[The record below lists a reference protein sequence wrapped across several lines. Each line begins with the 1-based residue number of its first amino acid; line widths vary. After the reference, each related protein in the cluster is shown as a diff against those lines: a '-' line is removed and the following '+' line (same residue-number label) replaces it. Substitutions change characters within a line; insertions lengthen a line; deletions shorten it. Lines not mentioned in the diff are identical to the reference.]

1 MNLLPSP
8 PNTPQRHQAHNRE
21 LSRDIRASQQA
32 SPSRRRRPQPP
43 SSSNNTIHPSQDENQ
58 PLPTPIS
65 QPSHQSL
72 AQQER
77 RQRER
82 AERRDKTAKPQ
93 AQRPLTKAALAQ
105 QARRQRERQQK
116 KAAVQEQQG
125 PRAPLQEPPSR
136 VLQALTNSTLL
147 TPPQT
152 QQPRQPL
159 RTSQN
164 DDVRHPQR
172 QPREHENEP
181 PRPQNQAPPV
191 PPQAPVPGTRP

>member
-1 MNLLPSP
+1 MHRNLLPSP
-8 PNTPQRHQAHNRE
+8 PNTPQRHQARNRE

-43 SSSNNTIHPSQDENQ
+43 LSSNNTIHPSQDENQ

-82 AERRDKTAKPQ
+82 AERRDENAKPQ

-105 QARRQRERQQK
+105 QARRQRDASK
-116 KAAVQEQQG
+116 KK
-125 PRAPLQEPPSR
+125 RPSR
-136 VLQALTNSTLL
+136 SNKALTNSTFL

-164 DDVRHPQR
+164 DGALYGSSTLRCH
-172 QPREHENEP
+172 
-181 PRPQNQAPPV
+181 
-191 PPQAPVPGTRP
+191 